1 MGKAIRLLKT
11 ITIGNSV
18 RGSLFRLGIALP
30 LTPWPALVHI
40 RNQGMYQWS
49 PGRHSAEALHAV
61 YGPAVWAIAIVH
73 GLAFLLISTSGK
85 PAELRALLYGL
96 IALSWILQW
105 TFVANNSAAYI

>member
-1 MGKAIRLLKT
+1 MDKAFRLLKT

-61 YGPAVWAIAIVH
+61 YGPAVLTIAIVH
-73 GLAFLLISTSGK
+73 VLSLVLIATSGK
-85 PAELRALLYGL
+85 SAELKSVLYGM
-96 IALSWILQW
+96 IALNWILQW
-105 TFVANNSAAYI
+105 TFVANYSNAYI